1 MAKRLSRNKPII
13 CRTCN
18 ESTWKMTTLPN
29 CSVNVILQKRR
40 LTRCLIRSLVAGS
53 FLMLLALPLQ
63 GDISDTLRTSLLEKA
78 ISERLVHRSVPFGN
92 GSELKPATRSP
103 RQQISSVNASLRLL
117 LILPIRLHREVFTHQ
132 DGDVCSFQ
140 PSCSRYGLASIQR
153 HGLKGILMASDRLL
167 RCHGG
172 SHRYYP
178 VFEGSAYDPVP

>member
-1 MAKRLSRNKPII
+1 
-13 CRTCN
+13 
-18 ESTWKMTTLPN
+18 MTTLAN
-29 CSVNVILQKRR
+29 CAENIILQKRR
-40 LTRCLIRSLVAGS
+40 LTRCLIRSLAAGS

-63 GDISDTLRTSLLEKA
+63 GDISDTLKTSLLEKA
-78 ISERLVHRSVPFGN
+78 ISEKLVHRSVSLGN
-92 GSELKPATRSP
+92 GSELKPSTQYP

-117 LILPIRLHREVFTHQ
+117 LILPIRLHREVITHQ

-140 PSCSRYGLASIQR
+140 PSCSRYGLAAIR
-153 HGLKGILMASDRLL
+153 RYGLKGLLMASDRLL

>member
-1 MAKRLSRNKPII
+1 MI
-13 CRTCN
+13 
-18 ESTWKMTTLPN
+18 TLAN
-29 CSVNVILQKRR
+29 CAENIILQKRR
-40 LTRCLIRSLVAGS
+40 LTRCLSRSLAAVS
-53 FLMLLALPLQ
+53 FLMLLAQPLQ
-63 GDISDTLRTSLLEKA
+63 GDFSDTLRTSLLEKA
-78 ISERLVHRSVPFGN
+78 ISERLVLGSVPFGH
-92 GSELKPATRSP
+92 GSELKPSTQNP
-103 RQQISSVNASLRLL
+103 RRQISSVNASLRLL